1 MSMASATSSSAA
13 EGGVRHGMRRWL
25 PGGMR
30 LRIALSVTAMLVV
43 LIVAQSLALVQ
54 LNEEMEEEF
63 IAGTLDEQLHY
74 SIEHSRRL
82 GSLIGPQT
90 PNMTLY
96 RFAPGEALPQ
106 GLSPALA
113 ALAVGNHE
121 DGASG
126 RELHVAVREADG
138 QRYVLIYDESEH
150 RAREL
155 AVVTTVVIGG
165 LVLTALSFLLVYAI
179 AARLTRG
186 LETLAERVEGA
197 RDGTPFAQPGLDA
210 ELLAVARALDRAEA
224 RQAAVLARERDFNAN
239 LSHELRTPLAG
250 IRSDAEMLLTD
261 PALPDKARRRAERI
275 IATTD
280 RTTTLAHSLLL
291 LAREARPQGA
301 EPVNLNAAVRATW
314 ARLHPAGA
322 PADALAIDIDP
333 AAEVVADPG
342 LLALVLQNLLEN
354 ALRHGE
360 GRALEVVLAGRRL
373 EVRDRGPGFG
383 ADDPMRSFERFR
395 RGGGKPG
402 HGLGLALVQ
411 RICTACGWTVR
422 AANRADG
429 GACLT
434 LDFGAGSVPGSGSS
448 SASV

>member
-13 EGGVRHGMRRWL
+13 ESGARRGGRRWL

-30 LRIALSVTAMLVV
+30 FRIAVSVTAVLVV
-43 LIVAQSLALVQ
+43 LIVAQSLALVR

-63 IAGTLDEQLHY
+63 IDGTLDEQLHY

-82 GSLIGPQT
+82 GTLIGPQT

-96 RFAPGEALPQ
+96 RFAPGETPPQ
-106 GLSPALA
+106 GLRPELA
-113 ALAVGNHE
+113 ALAVGDHE
-121 DGASG
+121 DWSAG
-126 RELHVAVREADG
+126 RELHVAVREGDG

-150 RAREL
+150 RERES
-155 AVVTTVVIGG
+155 AVVATVVIGG
-165 LVLTALSFLLVYAI
+165 LVLTALSFLLVYVI

-186 LETLAERVEGA
+186 LETLVERVEEG
-197 RDGTPFAQPGLDA
+197 RDGEPFAEDGLDA
-210 ELLAVARALDRAEA
+210 ELLVVARALDRVEA
-224 RQAAVLARERDFNAN
+224 RQAAVLSRERDFNAN

-250 IRSDAEMLLTD
+250 IRSDAEMLLID
-261 PALPDKARRRAERI
+261 PTLPDKARRRAERI

-291 LAREARPQGA
+291 LAREARPLA
-301 EPVNLNAAVRATW
+301 LEPIDLGAAVRQAW
-314 ARLHPAGA
+314 ARLHP
-322 PADALAIDIDP
+322 PAAEAEALSIRIDP
-333 AAEVVADPG
+333 GAEVVADPG
-342 LLALVLQNLLEN
+342 LLALVLRNLLEN

-360 GRALEVVLAGRRL
+360 GRAIEVVLEGRRL

-383 ADDPMRSFERFR
+383 AEDPMRSFERFR
-395 RGGGKPG
+395 RGGSKPG
-402 HGLGLALVQ
+402 HGLGLALV
-411 RICTACGWTVR
+411 RHICTACGWTVR

-434 LDFGAGSVPGSGSS
+434 LDFGAVPGSGSGSS
-448 SASV
+448 SAAA

>member
-13 EGGVRHGMRRWL
+13 EGGARCGGRRWL

-30 LRIALSVTAMLVV
+30 FRIAVSVTAVLVV
-43 LIVAQSLALVQ
+43 LIVAQSLALVR

-63 IAGTLDEQLHY
+63 IDGTLDEQLHY

-82 GSLIGPQT
+82 GTLIGPQT

-96 RFAPGEALPQ
+96 RFAPGETPPQ
-106 GLSPALA
+106 GLRPELA
-113 ALAVGNHE
+113 ALAVGDHE
-121 DGASG
+121 DWSAG

-150 RAREL
+150 RERES
-155 AVVTTVVIGG
+155 AVVATVVIGG

-186 LETLAERVEGA
+186 LETLAERVEEG
-197 RDGTPFAQPGLDA
+197 RDGEPFAEDGLDA
-210 ELLAVARALDRAEA
+210 ELLVVARALDRAEA

-250 IRSDAEMLLTD
+250 IRSDAEMLLID
-261 PALPDKARRRAERI
+261 PALSDKARRRAERI

-291 LAREARPQGA
+291 LAREARPQA
-301 EPVNLNAAVRATW
+301 LEPIDLGAAVRQAW
-314 ARLHPAGA
+314 ARLHPPAAEVEA
-322 PADALAIDIDP
+322 PSIRIDP
-333 AAEVVADPG
+333 GAEVVADPG
-342 LLALVLQNLLEN
+342 LLALVLRNLLEN

-360 GRALEVVLAGRRL
+360 GRAIEVVLEGRRL

-383 ADDPMRSFERFR
+383 AEDPMRSFERFR
-395 RGGGKPG
+395 RGGSKPG
-402 HGLGLALVQ
+402 HGLGLALV
-411 RICTACGWTVR
+411 RHICTACGWTVR

-434 LDFGAGSVPGSGSS
+434 LDFGAVAGSGSGS
-448 SASV
+448 RSAPA

>member
-13 EGGVRHGMRRWL
+13 EGGARCGGRRWL

-30 LRIALSVTAMLVV
+30 FRIAVSVTAVLVV
-43 LIVAQSLALVQ
+43 LIVAQSLALVR

-63 IAGTLDEQLHY
+63 IDGTLDEQLHY

-82 GSLIGPQT
+82 GTLIGPQT

-96 RFAPGEALPQ
+96 RFAPGETPPQ
-106 GLSPALA
+106 GLRPELA
-113 ALAVGNHE
+113 ALAVGDHE
-121 DGASG
+121 DWSAG

-150 RAREL
+150 RERES
-155 AVVTTVVIGG
+155 AVVATVVIGG

-186 LETLAERVEGA
+186 LETLAERVEEG
-197 RDGTPFAQPGLDA
+197 RDGEPFVEDGLDA
-210 ELLAVARALDRAEA
+210 ELLVVARALDRAEA

-250 IRSDAEMLLTD
+250 IRSDAEMLLID
-261 PALPDKARRRAERI
+261 PALSDKARRRAERI

-291 LAREARPQGA
+291 LAREARPQA
-301 EPVNLNAAVRATW
+301 LEPIDVGAAVRQAW
-314 ARLHPAGA
+314 ARLHP
-322 PADALAIDIDP
+322 PAAEAEALSIRIDP
-333 AAEVVADPG
+333 GAEVVADPG
-342 LLALVLQNLLEN
+342 LLALVLRNLLEN

-360 GRALEVVLAGRRL
+360 GRAIEVVLEGRRL

-383 ADDPMRSFERFR
+383 AEDPMRSFERFR
-395 RGGGKPG
+395 RGGSKPG
-402 HGLGLALVQ
+402 HGLGLALV
-411 RICTACGWTVR
+411 RHICTACGWTVR

-434 LDFGAGSVPGSGSS
+434 LDFGAVAGSGSGSS
-448 SASV
+448 SAAA

>member
-13 EGGVRHGMRRWL
+13 ESGARRGGRRWL

-30 LRIALSVTAMLVV
+30 FRIAVSVTAVLVV
-43 LIVAQSLALVQ
+43 LIVAQSLALVR

-63 IAGTLDEQLHY
+63 IDGTLDEQLHY

-82 GSLIGPQT
+82 GTLIGPQT

-96 RFAPGEALPQ
+96 RFAPGETPPQ
-106 GLSPALA
+106 GLRPELA

-121 DGASG
+121 DGAAGS
-126 RELHVAVREADG
+126 ELHVAVREADG

-150 RAREL
+150 RERES
-155 AVVTTVVIGG
+155 AVVATVVIGG

-186 LETLAERVEGA
+186 LETLAERVEEG
-197 RDGTPFAQPGLDA
+197 RDGEPFAEDGLDA
-210 ELLAVARALDRAEA
+210 ELLVVARALDRVEA
-224 RQAAVLARERDFNAN
+224 RQAAVLSRERDFNAN

-250 IRSDAEMLLTD
+250 IRSDAEMLLID
-261 PALPDKARRRAERI
+261 PTLPDKARRRAERI

-322 PADALAIDIDP
+322 PAGALAIDIDP
-333 AAEVVADPG
+333 TAEVVADPG

-411 RICTACGWTVR
+411 HICTACGWTVR

>member
-13 EGGVRHGMRRWL
+13 EGGARCGGRRWL

-30 LRIALSVTAMLVV
+30 FRIAVSVTAVLVV
-43 LIVAQSLALVQ
+43 LIVAQSLALVR

-63 IAGTLDEQLHY
+63 IDGTLDEQLHY

-82 GSLIGPQT
+82 GTLIGPQT

-106 GLSPALA
+106 GLRPELA

-121 DGASG
+121 DGAAGS
-126 RELHVAVREADG
+126 ELHVAVREADG

-197 RDGTPFAQPGLDA
+197 RDGTPFAQPGLDT
-210 ELLAVARALDRAEA
+210 ELLAVARALDHAEA

-261 PALPDKARRRAERI
+261 AAL
-275 IATTD
+275 
-280 RTTTLAHSLLL
+280 
-291 LAREARPQGA
+291 
-301 EPVNLNAAVRATW
+301 
-314 ARLHPAGA
+314 
-322 PADALAIDIDP
+322 
-333 AAEVVADPG
+333 
-342 LLALVLQNLLEN
+342 
-354 ALRHGE
+354 
-360 GRALEVVLAGRRL
+360 
-373 EVRDRGPGFG
+373 
-383 ADDPMRSFERFR
+383 
-395 RGGGKPG
+395 
-402 HGLGLALVQ
+402 
-411 RICTACGWTVR
+411 
-422 AANRADG
+422 
-429 GACLT
+429 
-434 LDFGAGSVPGSGSS
+434 
-448 SASV
+448 SA

>member
-13 EGGVRHGMRRWL
+13 EGGARCGGRRWL

-30 LRIALSVTAMLVV
+30 FRIAVSVTAVLVV
-43 LIVAQSLALVQ
+43 LIVAQSLALVR

-63 IAGTLDEQLHY
+63 IDGTLDEQLHY

-82 GSLIGPQT
+82 GTLIGPQT

-96 RFAPGEALPQ
+96 RFAPGETPPQ
-106 GLSPALA
+106 GLRPELA
-113 ALAVGNHE
+113 ALAVGDHE
-121 DGASG
+121 DWSAG

-150 RAREL
+150 RERES
-155 AVVTTVVIGG
+155 AVVATVVIGG
-165 LVLTALSFLLVYAI
+165 LALTALSFLLVYAI

-186 LETLAERVEGA
+186 LETLAERVEEG
-197 RDGTPFAQPGLDA
+197 RDGEPFAEDGLDA
-210 ELLAVARALDRAEA
+210 ELLVVARALDRAEA

-250 IRSDAEMLLTD
+250 IRSDAEMLLID
-261 PALPDKARRRAERI
+261 PALSDKARRRAERI

-291 LAREARPQGA
+291 LAREARPQA
-301 EPVNLNAAVRATW
+301 LEPIDLGAAVRQAW
-314 ARLHPAGA
+314 ARLHPPAAEAEA
-322 PADALAIDIDP
+322 PSIRIDP
-333 AAEVVADPG
+333 GAEVVADPG
-342 LLALVLQNLLEN
+342 LLALVLRNLLEN

-360 GRALEVVLAGRRL
+360 GRAIEVVLEGRRL

-383 ADDPMRSFERFR
+383 AEDPMRSFERFR
-395 RGGGKPG
+395 RGGSKPG
-402 HGLGLALVQ
+402 HGLGLALV
-411 RICTACGWTVR
+411 RHICTACGWTVR

-434 LDFGAGSVPGSGSS
+434 LDFGAVAGSGSS
-448 SASV
+448 SAAA

>member
-13 EGGVRHGMRRWL
+13 EGGARRGGRRWL

-30 LRIALSVTAMLVV
+30 FRIAVSVTAVLVV
-43 LIVAQSLALVQ
+43 LIVAQSLALVR

-63 IAGTLDEQLHY
+63 IDGTLDEQLHY

-82 GSLIGPQT
+82 GTLIGPQT

-96 RFAPGEALPQ
+96 RFAPGETPPQ
-106 GLSPALA
+106 GLRPELA
-113 ALAVGNHE
+113 ALAVGDHE
-121 DGASG
+121 DWSAG

-150 RAREL
+150 RERES
-155 AVVTTVVIGG
+155 AVVATVVIGG

-186 LETLAERVEGA
+186 LETLAERVEEG
-197 RDGTPFAQPGLDA
+197 RDGEPFAEDGLDA
-210 ELLAVARALDRAEA
+210 ELLVVARALDRAEA
-224 RQAAVLARERDFNAN
+224 RQATVLARERDFNAN

-261 PALPDKARRRAERI
+261 AALSAKVRRRAERI

-291 LAREARPQGA
+291 LAREARPQA
-301 EPVNLNAAVRATW
+301 VEPVNLGAAVRDAW
-314 ARLHPAGA
+314 ARLHGAGA
-322 PADALAIDIDP
+322 QVDALAIDIDP
-333 AAEVVADPG
+333 TAEVAADPG

-360 GRALEVVLAGRRL
+360 GRALEVALEGRRL

-383 ADDPMRSFERFR
+383 TEEPMRSFERFR

-411 RICTACGWTVR
+411 HICTACGWTVH
-422 AANRADG
+422 AANRPGG

-434 LDFGAGSVPGSGSS
+434 IDFGAGAGSGS
-448 SASV
+448 A

>member
-13 EGGVRHGMRRWL
+13 EGGARCGGRRWL

-30 LRIALSVTAMLVV
+30 FRIAVSVTAVLVV
-43 LIVAQSLALVQ
+43 LIVAQSLALVR

-63 IAGTLDEQLHY
+63 IDGTLDEQLHY

-82 GSLIGPQT
+82 GTLIGPQT

-96 RFAPGEALPQ
+96 RFAPGETPPQ
-106 GLSPALA
+106 GLRPELA
-113 ALAVGNHE
+113 ALAVGDHE
-121 DGASG
+121 DWSAG

-150 RAREL
+150 RERES
-155 AVVTTVVIGG
+155 AVVATVVIGG

-186 LETLAERVEGA
+186 LETLAERVEEG
-197 RDGTPFAQPGLDA
+197 RDGEPFAEGGLDA
-210 ELLAVARALDRAEA
+210 ELLVVARALDRAEA

-250 IRSDAEMLLTD
+250 IRSDAEMLLID
-261 PALPDKARRRAERI
+261 PALSDKARRRAERI

-291 LAREARPQGA
+291 LAREARPQA
-301 EPVNLNAAVRATW
+301 LEPIDLGAAVRQAW
-314 ARLHPAGA
+314 ARLHPPAAEVEA
-322 PADALAIDIDP
+322 PSIRIDP
-333 AAEVVADPG
+333 GAEVVADPG
-342 LLALVLQNLLEN
+342 LLALVLRNLLEN

-360 GRALEVVLAGRRL
+360 GRAIEVVLEGRRL

-383 ADDPMRSFERFR
+383 AEDPMRSFERFR
-395 RGGGKPG
+395 RGGSKPG
-402 HGLGLALVQ
+402 HGLGLALV
-411 RICTACGWTVR
+411 RHICTACGWTVR

-434 LDFGAGSVPGSGSS
+434 LDFGAVPGSGSGSS
-448 SASV
+448 SAAA

>member
-1 MSMASATSSSAA
+1 
-13 EGGVRHGMRRWL
+13 MRF
-25 PGGMR
+25 
-30 LRIALSVTAMLVV
+30 RIAVSVTAVLVV
-43 LIVAQSLALVQ
+43 LIVAQSLALVR

-63 IAGTLDEQLHY
+63 IDGTLDEQLHY

-82 GSLIGPQT
+82 GTLIGPQT

-96 RFAPGEALPQ
+96 RFAPGETPPQ
-106 GLSPALA
+106 GLRPELA
-113 ALAVGNHE
+113 ALAVGDHE
-121 DGASG
+121 DWSAG

-150 RAREL
+150 RERES
-155 AVVTTVVIGG
+155 AVVATVVIGG

-186 LETLAERVEGA
+186 LETLAERVEEG
-197 RDGTPFAQPGLDA
+197 RDGEPFAEDGLDA
-210 ELLAVARALDRAEA
+210 ELLVVARALDRAEA

-250 IRSDAEMLLTD
+250 IRSDAEMLLID
-261 PALPDKARRRAERI
+261 PALSDKARRRAERI

-291 LAREARPQGA
+291 LAREARPQA
-301 EPVNLNAAVRATW
+301 LEPIDLGAAVRQAW
-314 ARLHPAGA
+314 ARLHPPAAEAEA
-322 PADALAIDIDP
+322 PSIRIDP
-333 AAEVVADPG
+333 GAEVVADPG
-342 LLALVLQNLLEN
+342 LLALVLRNLLEN

-360 GRALEVVLAGRRL
+360 GRAIEVVLEGRRL

-383 ADDPMRSFERFR
+383 AEDPMRSFERFR
-395 RGGGKPG
+395 RGGSKPG
-402 HGLGLALVQ
+402 HGLGLALV
-411 RICTACGWTVR
+411 RHICTACGWTVR

-434 LDFGAGSVPGSGSS
+434 LDFGAVAGSGSGS
-448 SASV
+448 RSAPA

>member
-13 EGGVRHGMRRWL
+13 EGGARCGGRRWL

-30 LRIALSVTAMLVV
+30 FRIAVSVTAVLVV
-43 LIVAQSLALVQ
+43 LIVAQSLALVR

-63 IAGTLDEQLHY
+63 IDGTLDEQLHY

-82 GSLIGPQT
+82 GTLIGPQT

-96 RFAPGEALPQ
+96 RFAPGETPPQ
-106 GLSPALA
+106 GLRPELA
-113 ALAVGNHE
+113 ALAVGDHE
-121 DGASG
+121 DWSAG

-150 RAREL
+150 RERES
-155 AVVTTVVIGG
+155 AVVATVVIGG

-186 LETLAERVEGA
+186 LETLAERVEEG
-197 RDGTPFAQPGLDA
+197 RDGEPFAEDGLDA
-210 ELLAVARALDRAEA
+210 ELLVVARALDRAEA

-250 IRSDAEMLLTD
+250 IRSDAEMLLID
-261 PALPDKARRRAERI
+261 PALSDKARRRAERI

-291 LAREARPQGA
+291 LAREARPQA
-301 EPVNLNAAVRATW
+301 LEPIDLGAAVRQAW
-314 ARLHPAGA
+314 ARLHPPAAEAEA
-322 PADALAIDIDP
+322 PSIRIDP
-333 AAEVVADPG
+333 GAEVVADPG
-342 LLALVLQNLLEN
+342 LLALVLRNLLEN

-360 GRALEVVLAGRRL
+360 GRAIEVVLEGRRL

-383 ADDPMRSFERFR
+383 AEDPMRSFERFR
-395 RGGGKPG
+395 RGGSKPG
-402 HGLGLALVQ
+402 HGLGLALV
-411 RICTACGWTVR
+411 RHICTACGWTVR

-434 LDFGAGSVPGSGSS
+434 LDFGAVPGSGSGSS
-448 SASV
+448 SAAA

>member
-13 EGGVRHGMRRWL
+13 EGGARCGGRRWL

-30 LRIALSVTAMLVV
+30 FRIAVSVTAVLVV
-43 LIVAQSLALVQ
+43 LIVAQSLALVR

-63 IAGTLDEQLHY
+63 IDGTLDEQLHY

-82 GSLIGPQT
+82 GTLIGPQT

-96 RFAPGEALPQ
+96 RFAPGETPPQ
-106 GLSPALA
+106 GLRPELA
-113 ALAVGNHE
+113 ALAVGDHE
-121 DGASG
+121 DWSAG
-126 RELHVAVREADG
+126 RELHVAVREGDG

-150 RAREL
+150 RERES
-155 AVVTTVVIGG
+155 AVVATVVIGG

-186 LETLAERVEGA
+186 LETLAERVEEG
-197 RDGTPFAQPGLDA
+197 RDGEPFAEDGLDA
-210 ELLAVARALDRAEA
+210 ELLVVARALDRAEA

-250 IRSDAEMLLTD
+250 IRSDAEMLLID
-261 PALPDKARRRAERI
+261 PALSDKARRRAERI

-291 LAREARPQGA
+291 LAREARPQA
-301 EPVNLNAAVRATW
+301 LEPIDLGAAVRQAW
-314 ARLHPAGA
+314 ARLHP
-322 PADALAIDIDP
+322 PAAEAEALSIRIDP
-333 AAEVVADPG
+333 GAEVVADPG
-342 LLALVLQNLLEN
+342 LLALVLRNLLEN

-360 GRALEVVLAGRRL
+360 GRAIEVVLEGRRL

-383 ADDPMRSFERFR
+383 AEDPMRSFERFR
-395 RGGGKPG
+395 RGGSKPG
-402 HGLGLALVQ
+402 HGLGLALV
-411 RICTACGWTVR
+411 RHICTACGWTVR

-434 LDFGAGSVPGSGSS
+434 LDFGAVPGSGSGSS
-448 SASV
+448 SAAA

>member
-13 EGGVRHGMRRWL
+13 EGGARCGGRRWL

-30 LRIALSVTAMLVV
+30 FRIAVSVTAVLVV
-43 LIVAQSLALVQ
+43 LIVAQSLALVR

-63 IAGTLDEQLHY
+63 IDGTLDEQLHY

-82 GSLIGPQT
+82 GTLIGPQT

-96 RFAPGEALPQ
+96 RFAPGETPPQ
-106 GLSPALA
+106 GLRPELA
-113 ALAVGNHE
+113 ALAVGDHE
-121 DGASG
+121 DWSAG

-150 RAREL
+150 RERES
-155 AVVTTVVIGG
+155 AVVATVVIGG

-186 LETLAERVEGA
+186 LETLAERVEEG
-197 RDGTPFAQPGLDA
+197 RDGEPFAEDGLDA
-210 ELLAVARALDRAEA
+210 ELLVVARALDRAEA

-250 IRSDAEMLLTD
+250 IRSDAEMLLID
-261 PALPDKARRRAERI
+261 PALSDKARRRAERI

-291 LAREARPQGA
+291 LAREARPQA
-301 EPVNLNAAVRATW
+301 LEPIDVGAAVRQAW
-314 ARLHPAGA
+314 ARLHPPAAEAEA
-322 PADALAIDIDP
+322 PSIRIDP
-333 AAEVVADPG
+333 GAEVVADPG
-342 LLALVLQNLLEN
+342 LLALVLRNLLEN

-360 GRALEVVLAGRRL
+360 GRAIEVVLEGRRL

-383 ADDPMRSFERFR
+383 AEDPMRSFERFR
-395 RGGGKPG
+395 RGGSKPG
-402 HGLGLALVQ
+402 HGLGLALV
-411 RICTACGWTVR
+411 RHICTACGWTVR

-434 LDFGAGSVPGSGSS
+434 LDFGAVAGSGSGSS
-448 SASV
+448 SAAA

>member
-1 MSMASATSSSAA
+1 
-13 EGGVRHGMRRWL
+13 
-25 PGGMR
+25 MR
-30 LRIALSVTAMLVV
+30 LRIAVSVTAMLVV
-43 LIVAQSLALVQ
+43 LIVAQSLALVR
-54 LNEEMEEEF
+54 LNDEMEAEF
-63 IAGTLDEQLHY
+63 IDGTLDEQLQY

-82 GSLIGPQT
+82 GTLIGPQT
-90 PNMTLY
+90 PNMTLH
-96 RFAPGEALPQ
+96 RLAPGAPLPQ

-113 ALAVGNHE
+113 ALPVGKHE
-121 DGASG
+121 DWSAG

-138 QRYVLIYDESEH
+138 LRYVLIYDESEH
-150 RAREL
+150 RAREI

-186 LETLAERVEGA
+186 LETLAQRVEGE
-197 RDGTPFAQPGLDA
+197 RDGTPFAQPGLDP

-250 IRSDAEMLLTD
+250 IRSDAEMLLTE
-261 PALPDKARRRAERI
+261 PALSDKARRRAERI

-280 RTTTLAHSLLL
+280 RTATLAHSLLL

-301 EPVNLNAAVRATW
+301 EPVNLRAAVQDAW
-314 ARLHPAGA
+314 ARLHA
-322 PADALAIDIDP
+322 ADAEAGTLAIRIDER
-333 AAEVVADPG
+333 AEITADPG
-342 LLALVLQNLLEN
+342 LLALVLRNLLEN

-360 GRALEVVLAGRRL
+360 GRAIEVVLEDQRL
-373 EVRDRGPGFG
+373 SVCDRGPGFG
-383 ADDPMRSFERFR
+383 AEDPGRSFERFR

-411 RICTACGWTVR
+411 HICAACGWSAH
-422 AANRADG
+422 AANRPDG

-434 LDFGAGSVPGSGSS
+434 IDFGAD
-448 SASV
+448 SASA

>member
-13 EGGVRHGMRRWL
+13 EGGARCGGRRWL

-30 LRIALSVTAMLVV
+30 FRIAVSVTAVLVA
-43 LIVAQSLALVQ
+43 LIVAQSLALVR

-63 IAGTLDEQLHY
+63 IDGTLDEQLHY

-82 GSLIGPQT
+82 GTLIGPQT

-96 RFAPGEALPQ
+96 RFAPGETPPQ
-106 GLSPALA
+106 GLRPELA
-113 ALAVGNHE
+113 ALAVGDHE
-121 DGASG
+121 DWSAG

-150 RAREL
+150 RERES
-155 AVVTTVVIGG
+155 AVVATVVIGG

-186 LETLAERVEGA
+186 LETLAERVEEG
-197 RDGTPFAQPGLDA
+197 RDGEPFAEDGLDA
-210 ELLAVARALDRAEA
+210 ELLVVARALDRAEA

-250 IRSDAEMLLTD
+250 IRSDAEMLLID
-261 PALPDKARRRAERI
+261 PALSDKARRRAERI

-291 LAREARPQGA
+291 LAREARPQA
-301 EPVNLNAAVRATW
+301 LEPIDLGAAVRQAW
-314 ARLHPAGA
+314 ARLHPPAAEAEA
-322 PADALAIDIDP
+322 PSIRIDP
-333 AAEVVADPG
+333 GAEVVADPG
-342 LLALVLQNLLEN
+342 LLALVLRNLLEN

-360 GRALEVVLAGRRL
+360 GRAIEVVLEGRRL

-383 ADDPMRSFERFR
+383 VEDPMRSFERFR
-395 RGGGKPG
+395 RGGSKPG
-402 HGLGLALVQ
+402 HGLGLALV
-411 RICTACGWTVR
+411 RHICTACGWTVR

-434 LDFGAGSVPGSGSS
+434 LDFGAVAGSGSGSS
-448 SASV
+448 SAAA

>member
-13 EGGVRHGMRRWL
+13 EGGARCGGRRWL

-30 LRIALSVTAMLVV
+30 FRIAVSVTAVLVV
-43 LIVAQSLALVQ
+43 LIVAQSLALVR

-63 IAGTLDEQLHY
+63 IDGTLDEQLHY

-82 GSLIGPQT
+82 GTLIGPQT

-96 RFAPGEALPQ
+96 RFAPGETPPQ
-106 GLSPALA
+106 GLRPELA
-113 ALAVGNHE
+113 ALAVGDHE
-121 DGASG
+121 DWSAG

-150 RAREL
+150 RERES
-155 AVVTTVVIGG
+155 AVVATVVIGG

-186 LETLAERVEGA
+186 LETLAERVEEG
-197 RDGTPFAQPGLDA
+197 RDGEPFAEDGLDA
-210 ELLAVARALDRAEA
+210 ELLVVARALDRAEA

-250 IRSDAEMLLTD
+250 IRSDAEMLLID
-261 PALPDKARRRAERI
+261 PALSDKARRRAERI

-291 LAREARPQGA
+291 LAREARPQA
-301 EPVNLNAAVRATW
+301 LEPIDLGAAVRQAW
-314 ARLHPAGA
+314 ARLHPPAAEAEA
-322 PADALAIDIDP
+322 PSIRIDP
-333 AAEVVADPG
+333 GAEVVADPG
-342 LLALVLQNLLEN
+342 LLALVLRNLLEN

-360 GRALEVVLAGRRL
+360 GRAIEVVLEGRRL

-383 ADDPMRSFERFR
+383 AEDPMRSFERFR
-395 RGGGKPG
+395 RGGSKPG
-402 HGLGLALVQ
+402 HGLGLALV
-411 RICTACGWTVR
+411 RHICTACGWTVR

-434 LDFGAGSVPGSGSS
+434 LDFGAVAGSGSGSS
-448 SASV
+448 SAAA

>member
-1 MSMASATSSSAA
+1 
-13 EGGVRHGMRRWL
+13 MRF
-25 PGGMR
+25 
-30 LRIALSVTAMLVV
+30 RIAVSVTAVLVV
-43 LIVAQSLALVQ
+43 LIVAQSLALVR

-63 IAGTLDEQLHY
+63 IDGTLDEQLHY

-82 GSLIGPQT
+82 GTLIGPQT

-96 RFAPGEALPQ
+96 RFAPGETPPQ
-106 GLSPALA
+106 GLRPELA
-113 ALAVGNHE
+113 ALAVGDHE
-121 DGASG
+121 DWSAG

-150 RAREL
+150 RERES
-155 AVVTTVVIGG
+155 AVVATVVIGG
-165 LVLTALSFLLVYAI
+165 LALTALSFLLVYAI

-186 LETLAERVEGA
+186 LETLAERVEEG
-197 RDGTPFAQPGLDA
+197 RDGEPFAEDGLDA
-210 ELLAVARALDRAEA
+210 ELLVVARALDRAEA

-250 IRSDAEMLLTD
+250 IRSDAEMLLID
-261 PALPDKARRRAERI
+261 PALSDKARRRAERI

-291 LAREARPQGA
+291 LAREARPQA
-301 EPVNLNAAVRATW
+301 LEPIDLGAAVRQAW
-314 ARLHPAGA
+314 ARLHPPAAEAEA
-322 PADALAIDIDP
+322 PSIRIDP
-333 AAEVVADPG
+333 GAEVVADPG
-342 LLALVLQNLLEN
+342 LLALVLRNLLEN

-360 GRALEVVLAGRRL
+360 GRAIEVVLEGRRL

-383 ADDPMRSFERFR
+383 AEDPMRSFERFR
-395 RGGGKPG
+395 RGGSKPG
-402 HGLGLALVQ
+402 HGLGLALV
-411 RICTACGWTVR
+411 RHICTACGWTVR

-434 LDFGAGSVPGSGSS
+434 LDFGAVAGSGSS
-448 SASV
+448 SAAA

>member
-13 EGGVRHGMRRWL
+13 EGGVRHGVRRWL

-30 LRIALSVTAMLVV
+30 IRIALSVTAMLVV

-106 GLSPALA
+106 GLRPELA

-121 DGASG
+121 DGAAGS
-126 RELHVAVREADG
+126 ELHVAVREADG

-186 LETLAERVEGA
+186 LETLAERVEGE
-197 RDGTPFAQPGLDA
+197 RDGTPFARPGLDA
-210 ELLAVARALDRAEA
+210 ELLAVARALDHAEA

-261 PALPDKARRRAERI
+261 AAL
-275 IATTD
+275 
-280 RTTTLAHSLLL
+280 
-291 LAREARPQGA
+291 
-301 EPVNLNAAVRATW
+301 
-314 ARLHPAGA
+314 
-322 PADALAIDIDP
+322 
-333 AAEVVADPG
+333 
-342 LLALVLQNLLEN
+342 
-354 ALRHGE
+354 
-360 GRALEVVLAGRRL
+360 
-373 EVRDRGPGFG
+373 
-383 ADDPMRSFERFR
+383 
-395 RGGGKPG
+395 
-402 HGLGLALVQ
+402 
-411 RICTACGWTVR
+411 
-422 AANRADG
+422 
-429 GACLT
+429 
-434 LDFGAGSVPGSGSS
+434 
-448 SASV
+448 SA